1 MSELASDNADKRE
14 KDEASQA
21 ESGLDSGLETKS
33 ETESETES
41 ETKSETESETKS
53 ETKSEATEA
62 SEPLPPDSQKVPLA
76 SAEKPVSQPKKNKK
90 KKEDILELGFGTL
103 FLALLSIIA
112 MNVAVLGLAK
122 DYNKRC
128 CKTAAYLA
136 GKAAMDGKDTRN
148 VQYAAWHYLDGCANP
163 GLFIEKPCMTGLEDM
178 ITPKLRKITV
188 TMSTKVLVPASFLL
202 SDASVLENDRM
213 HMWFHTTYV
222 FKLKNPK
229 NCQGTHKVNPPAGFS
244 SGSKNENDSVEQG
257 LPEEISK

>member
-1 MSELASDNADKRE
+1 MSELASDDADKTE
-14 KDEASQA
+14 NDEASQA
-21 ESGLDSGLETKS
+21 ESGLDSGPESKPEAKPDSKS
-33 ETESETES
+33 ETPEKQDSGETLSSESS
-41 ETKSETESETKS
+41 DLVK
-53 ETKSEATEA
+53 A
-62 SEPLPPDSQKVPLA
+62 SGAS
-76 SAEKPVSQPKKNKK
+76 SAEKPVGQTKKVKK

-163 GLFIEKPCMTGLEDM
+163 GLFIEKPCLTGLEDM

-202 SDASVLENDRM
+202 SDASLLENDRM

-229 NCQGTHKVNPPAGFS
+229 NCQGTHKVNPPAGY
-244 SGSKNENDSVEQG
+244 KEEKDKESVEQS
-257 LPEEISK
+257 LPEETNK

>member
-1 MSELASDNADKRE
+1 MRKGHVLSELASDDADKKE
-14 KDEASQA
+14 KDEAPQA
-21 ESGLDSGLETKS
+21 ESGLDSGLETKA
-33 ETESETES
+33 EA
-41 ETKSETESETKS
+41 KSETQSETKS
-53 ETKSEATEA
+53 ETKSETSEI
-62 SEPLPPDSQKVPLA
+62 SEPLPPDSQQVPLA
-76 SAEKPVSQPKKNKK
+76 SDEKPVSQQKKNKK

-229 NCQGTHKVNPPAGFS
+229 NCQGTHKVNPPAGFP
-244 SGSKNENDSVEQG
+244 SGSGKDKESVEQS
-257 LPEEISK
+257 LPEEINK

>member
-1 MSELASDNADKRE
+1 LRKGHALSELASDDADKTE
-14 KDEASQA
+14 NDEASQA
-21 ESGLDSGLETKS
+21 ESGLDSGPESKPESKSESKS
-33 ETESETES
+33 ETAEKQDSGETLSSESS
-41 ETKSETESETKS
+41 DLVK
-53 ETKSEATEA
+53 ANGA
-62 SEPLPPDSQKVPLA
+62 S
-76 SAEKPVSQPKKNKK
+76 SAEKPVGQTKKVKK

-163 GLFIEKPCMTGLEDM
+163 GLFIEKPCLTGLEDM

-202 SDASVLENDRM
+202 SDASLLENDRM

-229 NCQGTHKVNPPAGFS
+229 NCQGTHKVNPPAGY
-244 SGSKNENDSVEQG
+244 KEEKDKESVEQS
-257 LPEEISK
+257 LPEETNK

>member
-1 MSELASDNADKRE
+1 MSELASDDADKTE
-14 KDEASQA
+14 NDEASQA
-21 ESGLDSGLETKS
+21 ESGLDSGPESKPESKAESKPEPKSDTPEKQDSGETLPS
-33 ETESETES
+33 QSS
-41 ETKSETESETKS
+41 DLVR
-53 ETKSEATEA
+53 ANGA
-62 SEPLPPDSQKVPLA
+62 S
-76 SAEKPVSQPKKNKK
+76 SAEKPVGQTKKVKK

-163 GLFIEKPCMTGLEDM
+163 GLFIEKPCLTGLEDM

-202 SDASVLENDRM
+202 SDASLLENDRM

-229 NCQGTHKVNPPAGFS
+229 NCQGTHKVNPPAGY
-244 SGSKNENDSVEQG
+244 KEEKDKESVEQT
-257 LPEEISK
+257 LPEETNK

>member
-1 MSELASDNADKRE
+1 MSELASEDADKTE
-14 KDEASQA
+14 NDEASQA
-21 ESGLDSGLETKS
+21 ESGLDSGPESKPEAKPDSKS
-33 ETESETES
+33 ETPEKQDSGETLSSESS
-41 ETKSETESETKS
+41 DLVK
-53 ETKSEATEA
+53 A
-62 SEPLPPDSQKVPLA
+62 SGAS
-76 SAEKPVSQPKKNKK
+76 SAEKPVGQTKKVKK

-163 GLFIEKPCMTGLEDM
+163 GLFIEKPCLTGLEDM

-202 SDASVLENDRM
+202 SDASLLENDRM

-229 NCQGTHKVNPPAGFS
+229 NCQGTHKVNPPAGY
-244 SGSKNENDSVEQG
+244 KEEKDKESVEQS
-257 LPEEISK
+257 LPEETNK

>member
-1 MSELASDNADKRE
+1 MRKGHALSELASDDADKTE
-14 KDEASQA
+14 NDEASQA
-21 ESGLDSGLETKS
+21 ESGLDSGPESKPESKSESKS
-33 ETESETES
+33 ETAEKQDSGETLSSESS
-41 ETKSETESETKS
+41 DLVK
-53 ETKSEATEA
+53 ANGA
-62 SEPLPPDSQKVPLA
+62 S
-76 SAEKPVSQPKKNKK
+76 SAEKPVGQTKKVKK

-163 GLFIEKPCMTGLEDM
+163 GLFIEKPCLTGLEDM

-202 SDASVLENDRM
+202 SDASLLENDRM

-229 NCQGTHKVNPPAGFS
+229 NCQGTHKVNPPAGY
-244 SGSKNENDSVEQG
+244 KEEKDKESVEQS
-257 LPEEISK
+257 LPEETNK

>member
-1 MSELASDNADKRE
+1 MRKGHALSELASDDADKTE
-14 KDEASQA
+14 NDEASQA
-21 ESGLDSGLETKS
+21 ESGLDSGPESKS
-33 ETESETES
+33 ESQPESKS
-41 ETKSETESETKS
+41 ETKSETPEKQDSGETLSSESSDLVK
-53 ETKSEATEA
+53 A
-62 SEPLPPDSQKVPLA
+62 SGAS
-76 SAEKPVSQPKKNKK
+76 SAEKPVGQTKKVKK

-163 GLFIEKPCMTGLEDM
+163 GLFIEKPCLTGLEDM

-202 SDASVLENDRM
+202 SDASLLENDRM

-229 NCQGTHKVNPPAGFS
+229 NCQGTHKVNPPAGY
-244 SGSKNENDSVEQG
+244 KEEKDKESVEQS
-257 LPEEISK
+257 LPEETNK

>member
-1 MSELASDNADKRE
+1 MSELASDDADKTE

-21 ESGLDSGLETKS
+21 ESGLDSGPESKSKSESKS
-33 ETESETES
+33 ETPEKQDSGETLSSESS
-41 ETKSETESETKS
+41 DLVK
-53 ETKSEATEA
+53 ANGA
-62 SEPLPPDSQKVPLA
+62 S
-76 SAEKPVSQPKKNKK
+76 SAEKPVGQTKKVKK

-163 GLFIEKPCMTGLEDM
+163 GLFIEKPCLTGLEDM

-202 SDASVLENDRM
+202 SDASLLENDRM

-229 NCQGTHKVNPPAGFS
+229 NCQGTHKVNPPAGY
-244 SGSKNENDSVEQG
+244 KEEKDKESVEQS
-257 LPEEISK
+257 LPEETNK